1 MARHWHRP
9 RLPWILLTL
18 AGMAFFLWLGSW
30 QVRRAHEKVRLFA
43 AFAGAATQQPVSLE
57 AARRQPDAVPYP
69 LVTVRGRFDLQHA
82 WVLENR
88 IHDGKAGVMVFGL
101 FEPLDG
107 SVPLLVNRGFLPR
120 GLRAEEPAIPP
131 PPDGPRQLAALYAP
145 PPGTPLRMGGNALPR
160 QATWPKSTIYL
171 DLGEVAADLGRHL
184 DPRILLLLPEPG
196 TPFVREWTPQVFPP
210 ERHMAY
216 AFTWFAFALV
226 VPLAF
231 TFVHWRK
238 EDDLP

>member
-82 WVLENR
+82 RVL
-88 IHDGKAGVMVFGL
+88 
-101 FEPLDG
+101 
-107 SVPLLVNRGFLPR
+107 
-120 GLRAEEPAIPP
+120 
-131 PPDGPRQLAALYAP
+131 
-145 PPGTPLRMGGNALPR
+145 
-160 QATWPKSTIYL
+160 
-171 DLGEVAADLGRHL
+171 
-184 DPRILLLLPEPG
+184 
-196 TPFVREWTPQVFPP
+196 
-210 ERHMAY
+210 
-216 AFTWFAFALV
+216 
-226 VPLAF
+226 
-231 TFVHWRK
+231 
-238 EDDLP
+238 